1 MFYASLTHPLSPPL
15 QDVQRALAD
24 AKARTGTASLLDADA
39 EDGLRPHVLVCLGL
53 SALEERT
60 EEGRQPEKRSYSATG
75 TPQLT
80 SASLGI
86 GQRVTI
92 SASQSGRTNDK
103 AVITQRTA
111 SSAAPTSSST
121 PSASKL
127 SSCLLQVSR
136 RCTIIGVR
144 ASRLCTF

>member
-1 MFYASLTHPLSPPL
+1 MYLPLKMFYASLTHPLSPPL

-24 AKARTGTASLLDADA
+24 AKARTGSASLLDAEA

-53 SALEERT
+53 SALEERA

-80 SASLGI
+80 NASLGI

-92 SASQSGRTNDK
+92 SASQSGRSYDK
-103 AVITQRTA
+103 GVVTQRNAT
-111 SSAAPTSSST
+111 STRPTSSAT
-121 PSASKL
+121 PSASTL
-127 SSCLLQVSR
+127 SSCLLQVSDH
-136 RCTIIGVR
+136 CT
-144 ASRLCTF
+144 LTDLF